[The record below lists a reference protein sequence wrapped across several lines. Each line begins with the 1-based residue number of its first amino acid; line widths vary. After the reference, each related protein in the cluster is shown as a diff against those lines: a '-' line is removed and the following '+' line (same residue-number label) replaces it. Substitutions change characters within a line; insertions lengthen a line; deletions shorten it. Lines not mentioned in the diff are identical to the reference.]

1 MKCLQGLFQ
10 NQILIETGQKTW
22 SKKAKEES
30 QTLLW
35 SLILNGC
42 ADNAD
47 TSAPAFGISDT
58 YIAAIR
64 IDACFPQ

>member
-1 MKCLQGLFQ
+1 MG
-10 NQILIETGQKTW
+10 TDQKIW

-47 TSAPAFGISDT
+47 TSAPALGIGDT
-58 YIAAIR
+58 YIAVTR

>member
-1 MKCLQGLFQ
+1 LFQ
-10 NQILIETGQKTW
+10 NQILIGTGQKKW
-22 SKKAKEES
+22 AKKAKEES

-47 TSAPAFGISDT
+47 KSAPALGISDT
-58 YIAAIR
+58 YIAVTL